1 MYREE
6 QIAATGPVARIIDLV
21 ESLWEDEDEIELFL
35 MTPNA
40 GLGGRRP
47 LDLFL
52 KIGDTVEVS
61 SSKIGALSNK
71 VVASE

>member
-35 MTPNA
+35 MTPSA
-40 GLGGRRP
+40 ELGGRRP
-47 LDLFL
+47 LDLARTEE
-52 KIGDTVEVS
+52 GAVRVENLVRRLAAHHPA
-61 SSKIGALSNK
+61 I
-71 VVASE
+71 